1 MNLRRFTNVECR
13 MRNSKCGIRNAGC
26 GIVANLKFDTALL
39 LAVFLITIHFNTPLV
54 KEQKTA
60 QIQAR
65 RGKRG
70 FADGSVQVVRVQG
83 KT

>member
-1 MNLRRFTNVECR
+1 MNLRRFVNTEYR
-13 MRNSKCGIRNAGC
+13 MRNSKC

-70 FADGSVQVVRVQG
+70 FADGSVQVVREQG